1 MFSRWSN
8 RWRLFED
15 NVLTLDHL
23 GKWRSFRSAL
33 FRSPG
38 LFCTLNGFFW
48 PEGINLGQ
56 KCLAGRKEDQD
67 LVKCIST
74 IMTGFHPAGTTVVWP
89 MRTASSRHRMA
100 M

>member
-1 MFSRWSN
+1 MFSCWSN
-8 RWRLFED
+8 RCRLFED
-15 NVLTLDHL
+15 NLLTLDRL
-23 GKWRSFRSAL
+23 EKWRSFRSAL
-33 FRSPG
+33 FRSPELFSALNG
-38 LFCTLNGFFW
+38 LF
-48 PEGINLGQ
+48 LGRESILDQ
-56 KCLAGRKEDQD
+56 KCLTGRKEDQD